1 MKLNTVGP
9 AADDPAGSYARS
21 SKWASTPSPS
31 TMPHDPAYRFP
42 WPTLGEAR
50 SVSPEPVGAWADVEA
65 RFPFLR
71 EDDGVHRRPRK
82 LLTARQ
88 SAVLHKILER
98 TYFPSTEERI
108 AVARELH
115 LSPRKVQVF
124 FQNKVVQVF
133 FQNKRQK
140 HRRQGVSG
148 GVGEA
153 GGVKFPGQL
162 SPSGDHHRSAGP
174 EARRRIGV
182 AHRPSH
188 SLPEGAKFYQGM
200 EGHASCYGN
209 EDSGAVRSAAEP
221 MIKCASSGYPLSQ
234 NGFSAD
240 EHHLRSH
247 RLAAQDYSCQSAY
260 EAGSAAGLPYAN
272 RAEVRSHAAPMLPDP
287 QSDRPAALLPV
298 HRTGRS
304 NSTRTRPPHS
314 GSSASSRFSFPL
326 GPTAT
331 PASSTFPYVV
341 PNKAALRLTRSETW
355 FTFSC
360 GPKGPYDSH
369 YRQGFESQN
378 AGAEEA
384 PAMPAFWSQKRIGVA
399 TLAENFDRMT
409 ASATQPG
416 DEEESLHS
424 TRCDDH
430 PRSALHPRCLADH
443 GEAQSGVDSRPSSDS
458 KSALR
463 LPRIA
468 ELGL

>member
-1 MKLNTVGP
+1 MMLNTVGP
-9 AADDPAGSYARS
+9 AADDLAGSYARS
-21 SKWASTPSPS
+21 SKWASTPLPS

-42 WPTLGEAR
+42 WPTFGEAR

-124 FQNKVVQVF
+124 FQNK
-133 FQNKRQK
+133 RQK

-153 GGVKFPGQL
+153 SGVKFSGQL
-162 SPSGDHHRSAGP
+162 SPSRDHHRSAGP
-174 EARRRIGV
+174 EVRRRNGV

-188 SLPEGAKFYQGM
+188 SLPEGARFNQGM
-200 EGHASCYGN
+200 EGHASSYGN
-209 EDSGAVRSAAEP
+209 EDTGAVRSAAEP

-247 RLAAQDYSCQSAY
+247 RLAARHYSCQSPY
-260 EAGSAAGLPYAN
+260 EAGSAARLPYAN
-272 RAEVRSHAAPMLPDP
+272 RPEMRSHAAPTLPDP
-287 QSDRPAALLPV
+287 QSDRPAALLPG
-298 HRTGRS
+298 HRAGRS
-304 NSTRTRPPHS
+304 NSTRSRPPHS

-360 GPKGPYDSH
+360 APSSPYGPH

-384 PAMPAFWSQKRIGVA
+384 SAKPTFGSPKRFEVA
-399 TLAENFDRMT
+399 TLAESFDRMT
-409 ASATQPG
+409 ASATQLG
-416 DEEESLHS
+416 DEEEALHS
-424 TRCDDH
+424 MRSDDH
-430 PRSALHPRCLADH
+430 PRSALHPRCLAGQ
-443 GEAQSGVDSRPSSDS
+443 GEAQFGVDSCPSSDS
-458 KSALR
+458 KLALR